1 MPETVKLQLLL
12 RREWRNAEGIDH
24 AKRLAPTIGLN
35 ITAAGAASV
44 SAETGPADFE
54 RIFGTRVE
62 EIAPR
67 PPGQQ
72 DFGSPGGYAAGDLPV
87 PEPLQPYV
95 ETISV
100 APPYTRMD
108 RS

>member
-12 RREWRNAEGIDH
+12 RREWRNAEGINH
-24 AKRLAPTIGLN
+24 AKRLASTVGLN
-35 ITAAGAASV
+35 ITTAGVASV
-44 SAETGPADFE
+44 SAETCLADFE

-67 PPGQQ
+67 PSGQQ
-72 DFGSPGGYAAGDLPV
+72 DFGSPGGYAAGDLRV
-87 PEPLQPYV
+87 PEPLQAYV
-95 ETISV
+95 ESISV
-100 APPYTRMD
+100 APPHTRMD